1 MKPNFGCGWAIGL
14 GIAILTSSF
23 SPIIASAAQ
32 GGATSEN
39 CSLAI
44 FSQPAVKAEHICDE
58 RTVRNLARHGQVFE
72 QNQLGI
78 ASILGIAA
86 GSDAKDALKW
96 FEEAAHKGYA
106 PAQVNLAVMYSNG
119 WGQHPTMPLH
129 CIGCRLPPSR
139 AMVALTTTSASC
151 TWRVRA

>member
-1 MKPNFGCGWAIGL
+1 
-14 GIAILTSSF
+14 
-23 SPIIASAAQ
+23 
-32 GGATSEN
+32 
-39 CSLAI
+39 
-44 FSQPAVKAEHICDE
+44 
-58 RTVRNLARHGQVFE
+58 VFE

-119 WGQHPTMPLH
+119 WGTT
-129 CIGCRLPPSR
+129 SNN
-139 AMVALTTTSASC
+139 AVALHWLQAAAEQGYG
-151 TWRVRA
+151 RAYYNLGVMYLGG